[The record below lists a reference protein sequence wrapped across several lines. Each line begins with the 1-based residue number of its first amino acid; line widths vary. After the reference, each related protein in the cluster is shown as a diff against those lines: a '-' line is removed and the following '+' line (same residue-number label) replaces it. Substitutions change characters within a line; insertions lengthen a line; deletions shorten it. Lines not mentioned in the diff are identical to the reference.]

1 MAEDKF
7 CSNCAQKP
15 DCKAVYQQLGRDRG
29 PSVVAKVARAFL
41 LPIAVFVGGLVL
53 FDKLLTDVIQG
64 QRIRTALV
72 FLLGA
77 GVSFIFVLIVK
88 AIESFLLKGKGRCM
102 LEGERNRDQ
111 GQTNLFG
118 RGPSRRQ

>member
-1 MAEDKF
+1 MAEDEF

-15 DCKAVYQQLGRDRG
+15 GCKAVYQQLGQDKG
-29 PSVVAKVARAFL
+29 PSVVAKAVKAFL
-41 LPIAVFVGGLVL
+41 LPIAVFIGGLVL

-64 QRIRTALV
+64 QMIRTAVV

-88 AIESFLLKGKGRCM
+88 AIEVFLLKGKSRCM
-102 LEGERNRDQ
+102 LEGKSHQDE
-111 GQTNLFG
+111 GEANLFG
-118 RGPSRRQ
+118 RDPSR